1 MGKPRSIELSRKV
14 FGSLLNLYPAA
25 HRRDYGTA
33 MLQVFTEQ
41 SRGAYAQKGVFGVI
55 LLWLRTLP
63 DVGYSSLLE
72 HLTAPGAAWGLME
85 PVPGAPLPWKGVLLV
100 LLPGL
105 VYLVSQIAQLTGQA
119 WYMTVYYRAA
129 FFLIL
134 PVLVVWAITRR
145 FPLWGLIPLGLLFNL
160 CQEIGYDLIVL
171 HPGVF
176 STNPLLNLIFQA
188 ALQFQQDLFIP
199 AALAGMLILLLGW
212 LYLRRQKPSRSFW
225 LMLGFYLLVLAV
237 QLGREFWFSAQY
249 ISPEFYSPQEMQ
261 SILRNSIAWVLY
273 NSSALLLMVFVGSL
287 FTRRHGFFAMLV
299 PLGYILPTVVVG
311 IGLDYNSGSRPSLA
325 LVLASLAVL
334 AYRVILSLVA
344 PVWMSRSATQAGKK
358 RVLLIVIACALGI
371 HTIMQFYPAP
381 FTYQAQGAELVEKI
395 ISVALSELQTISA
408 LLLALA
414 MYQGAL
420 PAEPA
425 PQHPALAYSQ
435 TPLEES

>member
-1 MGKPRSIELSRKV
+1 MESNPWIENSRKAYTALLGLYPREHRGEYGEEMRQV
-14 FGSLLNLYPAA
+14 FGDQCRSAW
-25 HRRDYGTA
+25 
-33 MLQVFTEQ
+33 Q
-41 SRGAYAQKGVFGVI
+41 QKGAQGLI

-63 DVGYSSLLE
+63 DLGYTALFE
-72 HLTAPGAAWGLME
+72 HLGSPNARLGLME
-85 PVPGAPLPWKGVLLV
+85 PVPNAPLPWKGVLLV

-134 PVLVVWAITRR
+134 PVLVVWALTRR
-145 FPLWGLIPLGLLFNL
+145 FPLWGLIPLGLLFRL
-160 CQEIGYDLIVL
+160 CQEIGYNLIVL

-176 STNPLLNLIFQA
+176 SKNPLLNFVLQA
-188 ALQFQQDLFIP
+188 ALQVQRDLLIP
-199 AALAGMLILLLGW
+199 SAVAGVLILLLGW

-225 LMLGFYLLVLAV
+225 FMLGFYLLVLAV
-237 QLGREFWFSAQY
+237 QLGRESWWSVNYTYGPFTPY
-249 ISPEFYSPQEMQ
+249 DMQ
-261 SILRNSIAWVLY
+261 IILRNALAWVLY

-287 FTRRHGFFAMLV
+287 FTRRHGFFAMLI

-311 IGLDYNSGSRPSLA
+311 VGLDYGGGSRPDLA

-334 AYRVILSLVA
+334 AYRASLSLVA

-425 PQHPALAYSQ
+425 PEHPALAYSQ
-435 TPLEES
+435 TPVEEG